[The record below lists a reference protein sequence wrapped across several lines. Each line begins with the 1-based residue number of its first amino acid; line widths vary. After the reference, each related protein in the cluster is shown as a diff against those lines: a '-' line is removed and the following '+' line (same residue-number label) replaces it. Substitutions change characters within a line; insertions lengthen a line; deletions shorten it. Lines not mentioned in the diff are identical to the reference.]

1 MAGIGVKST
10 YRYQD
15 SRLGLGPNEGQ
26 LISDHKFRWR
36 RLTSCLIVVT
46 AFYNELTESLQRPA
60 TLSLVPA
67 QLLVST
73 SSARDFPATACSEP
87 AGMRNAHS
95 TERRHDDNAALIAG
109 IKLCAGK
116 TATVIVYR
124 GPRMC
129 HFLDEANKTAE
140 RFAPDCVTS
149 EERANSSGT
158 SFYATATRQRLKKE
172 NTQREKEWL
181 KVANWLNTCVS

>member
-1 MAGIGVKST
+1 MAGIGVKSP

-15 SRLGLGPNEGQ
+15 SRLGLGSNEGQ

-73 SSARDFPATACSEP
+73 SSARDFPATARSEP

-95 TERRHDDNAALIAG
+95 TEKRHDDNAALIAG
-109 IKLCAGK
+109 IKLCAAKPPQSLFTGGLEC
-116 TATVIVYR
+116 VI
-124 GPRMC
+124 
-129 HFLDEANKTAE
+129 FLMRRIKQQKHLRPIASPARNVQTHQGLVFTRLQLA
-140 RFAPDCVTS
+140 
-149 EERANSSGT
+149 SG
-158 SFYATATRQRLKKE
+158 
-172 NTQREKEWL
+172 
-181 KVANWLNTCVS
+181 